1 MAGVL
6 GGSEQVAAMWTEL
19 AQPTFWLAVVEIIWI
34 NLLLSGDNAVV
45 IALAC
50 RNLPPRERRL
60 GMVLGAG
67 VAVVLRIIFAGI
79 ISVLMALPYLKII
92 GALTL
97 LWVAAKLLVPPAH
110 DGEGT
115 PEAADDLWRAVKII
129 AIADVVMSLD
139 NVLAVAAASK
149 GDYAL
154 LGFGLAISIPMVVAG
169 SAIVLSLLQR
179 FPFLVWGGAAVLGW
193 IAGDI
198 LNSDPVVAHLAAGFD
213 ADTVELA
220 LELAGVAIAVVAGLI
235 WRRANGVALDRA

>member
-1 MAGVL
+1 
-6 GGSEQVAAMWTEL
+6 VAAIWTEL

-97 LWVAAKLLVPPAH
+97 LWVAAKLLVPSAH

-115 PEAADDLWRAVKII
+115 PEAAEDLWRAVKII

-220 LELAGVAIAVVAGLI
+220 LELAGVAIVVVAGLI

>member
-1 MAGVL
+1 MA
-6 GGSEQVAAMWTEL
+6 AIWTEL

-115 PEAADDLWRAVKII
+115 PQAADDLWRAVKII
-129 AIADVVMSLD
+129 AVADVVMSLD

-154 LGFGLAISIPMVVAG
+154 LGFGLTISIPMVVAG

-198 LNSDPVVAHLAAGFD
+198 LNTDPVVTQLADGLN
-213 ADTVELA
+213 ADYIELA
-220 LELAGVAIAVVAGLI
+220 LELAGVAIVVVAGLI

>member
-1 MAGVL
+1 MAL
-6 GGSEQVAAMWTEL
+6 IWSEL
-19 AQPTFWLAVVEIIWI
+19 AQPTFWLAALEIIWI

-50 RNLPPRERRL
+50 RNLPPRERRW

-67 VAVVLRIIFAGI
+67 VAVLLRIVFAGVV
-79 ISVLMALPYLKII
+79 SVLMALPYLKII

-115 PEAADDLWRAVKII
+115 PDAAEDLWRAIKII

-139 NVLAVAAASK
+139 NVLAVAAVAK
-149 GDYAL
+149 GDYVL
-154 LGFGLAISIPMVVAG
+154 LAFGLAVSIPMVVAG
-169 SAIVLSLLQR
+169 SAVVLALLQR

-198 LNSDPVVAHLAAGFD
+198 LNTDPVVTHLSDGLD
-213 ADTVELA
+213 ADTIELT
-220 LELAGVAIAVVAGLI
+220 LELVGVAIAVAAGLI
-235 WRRANGVALDRA
+235 WRRANGIALNQA

>member
-1 MAGVL
+1 L
-6 GGSEQVAAMWTEL
+6 IWSEL
-19 AQPTFWLAVVEIIWI
+19 AQPTFWLAALEIIWI

-50 RNLPPRERRL
+50 RNLPPRERRW

-67 VAVVLRIIFAGI
+67 VAVLLRIVFAGVV
-79 ISVLMALPYLKII
+79 SVLMALPYLKII

-115 PEAADDLWRAVKII
+115 PEAADDLWRAIKII

-139 NVLAVAAASK
+139 NVLAVAAVAK
-149 GDYAL
+149 GDYVL
-154 LGFGLAISIPMVVAG
+154 LAFGLAVSIPMVVAG
-169 SAIVLSLLQR
+169 SAVVLALLQR

-198 LNSDPVVAHLAAGFD
+198 LNTDPVVTHLSDGLD
-213 ADTVELA
+213 ADTIELT
-220 LELAGVAIAVVAGLI
+220 LELVGVAIAVAAGLI
-235 WRRANGVALDRA
+235 WRRANGIALNQA

>member
-1 MAGVL
+1 VTL
-6 GGSEQVAAMWTEL
+6 IWSEL
-19 AQPTFWLAVVEIIWI
+19 AQPTFWIAALEIIWI

-50 RNLPPRERRL
+50 RNLPPRERRW

-67 VAVVLRIIFAGI
+67 VAVLLRIVFAGV
-79 ISVLMALPYLKII
+79 ISVLMALPYLKIV

-97 LWVAAKLLVPPAH
+97 LWVAAKLLVPSPH
-110 DGEGT
+110 DREGSQ
-115 PEAADDLWRAVKII
+115 EAAGDLWRAIKII
-129 AIADVVMSLD
+129 AVADVVMSLD
-139 NVLAVAAASK
+139 NVLAVAAAAK

-154 LGFGLAISIPMVVAG
+154 LAFGLAVSIPMVVAG
-169 SAIVLSLLQR
+169 SAIVLALLQR

-198 LNSDPVVAHLAAGFD
+198 LNTDPVVTRLSDGLD
-213 ADTVELA
+213 ADAIELA
-220 LELAGVAIAVVAGLI
+220 LELAGVAIVVAAGLI

>member
-1 MAGVL
+1 MAGCA
-6 GGSEQVAAMWTEL
+6 GGSDCVALIWSEL
-19 AQPTFWLAVVEIIWI
+19 AQPTFWLAALEIIWI

-50 RNLPPRERRL
+50 RNLPPRERRW

-67 VAVVLRIIFAGI
+67 VAVLLRIAFAGVV
-79 ISVLMALPYLKII
+79 SVLMALPYLKII

-97 LWVAAKLLVPPAH
+97 LWVAAQLLVPPAH

-115 PEAADDLWRAVKII
+115 PEAGEDLWRAIKII

-139 NVLAVAAASK
+139 NVLAVAAVAK
-149 GDYAL
+149 GDYVL
-154 LGFGLAISIPMVVAG
+154 LAFGLAVSIPLVVAG
-169 SAIVLSLLQR
+169 SAVVLALLQR

-198 LNSDPVVAHLAAGFD
+198 LNTDPVVTHLSLGLD
-213 ADTVELA
+213 ADTIELA
-220 LELAGVAIAVVAGLI
+220 LELAGVAIAVAAGLI
-235 WRRANGVALDRA
+235 LRRANGVALNQA

>member
-1 MAGVL
+1 MAL
-6 GGSEQVAAMWTEL
+6 IWSEL
-19 AQPTFWLAVVEIIWI
+19 AQPTFWLAALEIIWI

-50 RNLPPRERRL
+50 RNLPPRERRW

-67 VAVVLRIIFAGI
+67 VAVLLRIVFAGVV
-79 ISVLMALPYLKII
+79 SVLMALPYLKII

-115 PEAADDLWRAVKII
+115 PEAADDLWRAIKII

-139 NVLAVAAASK
+139 NVLAVAAVAK
-149 GDYAL
+149 GDYVL
-154 LGFGLAISIPMVVAG
+154 LAFGLAVSIPMVVAG
-169 SAIVLSLLQR
+169 SAVVLALLQR

-198 LNSDPVVAHLAAGFD
+198 LNTDPVVTHLSDGLD
-213 ADTVELA
+213 ADTIELT
-220 LELAGVAIAVVAGLI
+220 LELVGVAIAVAAGLI
-235 WRRANGVALDRA
+235 WRRANGIALNQA

>member
-1 MAGVL
+1 
-6 GGSEQVAAMWTEL
+6 VALIWSEL
-19 AQPTFWLAVVEIIWI
+19 AQPTFWIAALEIIWI

-50 RNLPPRERRL
+50 RSLPPRERRW

-67 VAVVLRIIFAGI
+67 VAVLLRIVFAGV
-79 ISVLMALPYLKII
+79 ISVLMALPYLKIV

-97 LWVAAKLLVPPAH
+97 LWVAAKLLVPSPH
-110 DGEGT
+110 DGEGS
-115 PEAADDLWRAVKII
+115 PEAAGDLWRAIRII
-129 AIADVVMSLD
+129 AVADVVMSLD
-139 NVLAVAAASK
+139 NVLAVAAAAK

-154 LGFGLAISIPMVVAG
+154 LAFGLAVSIPMVVAG
-169 SAIVLSLLQR
+169 SAIVLALLQR

-198 LNSDPVVAHLAAGFD
+198 LNTDPVVTHLSDGLD
-213 ADTVELA
+213 ADAIELA
-220 LELAGVAIAVVAGLI
+220 LELAGVAIVVVAGLI

>member
-1 MAGVL
+1 MVGAS
-6 GGSEQVAAMWTEL
+6 GGSEQVAAIWTEL

-79 ISVLMALPYLKII
+79 ISVLMALPYLKIV

-110 DGEGT
+110 DGEGS

-129 AIADVVMSLD
+129 AVADIVMSLD

-169 SAIVLSLLQR
+169 SAMVLSLLQR

-198 LNSDPVVAHLAAGFD
+198 LNSDPVVTHLTAGLD
-213 ADTVELA
+213 ADSIELA
-220 LELAGVAIAVVAGLI
+220 LELAGVVIVVVAGLI
-235 WRRANGVALDRA
+235 WRRANGVALDQA